1 MAPELFKLKQQII
14 KKNAVSNYVNE
25 KDQRIL
31 KRTNTNSQWVF
42 I

>member
-14 KKNAVSNYVNE
+14 KNAVSNYVNE